1 MALATLEEA
10 GTGRLFLT
18 DPSRRID
25 QLKLTLKGMGGY
37 IRSDRTIDGSKWAFA
52 ETTPAEKL
60 WLEKLVENLNNGSS
74 IPRDE
79 PVPRPN
85 QKHVQVAEA
94 NGIVYVSGP
103 VHIMIEHINKRLK
116 SQGFEYDSSSR
127 TWSTA
132 ARNLTPLKRKN
143 LQKLVAPYTEGGG
156 GDIRSKGDIIKEEM
170 LNRRTKGWCLT
181 IPFELKDKA
190 KDLGGLWDDTFKTW
204 CMPDQSSYDAVKVL
218 ADNVPAA
225 VAKREIARRKQEKL
239 CVVIPFELKD
249 KARDLGGLWDADARA
264 WCMPDETSKRSILEF
279 KAEMEAA
286 AAKVVAERHIK
297 EERERAEKAEQ
308 ARLERE
314 RKGIVIIYQEGRA
327 RGDHFPVGH
336 VFRDRKSGKVLTV
349 LDVKSQYYPEDGLSF
364 GLSDDRGW
372 MHTIYA
378 GPPQPQDAATFE
390 TKETAARKLRELKLK
405 ASKRRD
411 DIEKYVR
418 QHGETPQLGHHPKG
432 DHLCTT
438 GEKSIPYGG
447 GNWFVA
453 EPDALWFVQNNG
465 HDGDDWSI
473 NNIPGSVGWRIPK
486 DQRLVDELK
495 EIERVFELEYIQ
507 DDVEEEIYRLFR
519 W

>member
-37 IRSDRTIDGSKWAFA
+37 IRSDRTVDGSKWAFA
-52 ETTPAEKL
+52 EATPTEKL
-60 WLEKLVENLNNGSS
+60 WLEKLVENLNSGSS

-79 PVPRPN
+79 PIPRPN

-103 VHIMIEHINKRLK
+103 VHIMIDHINKRLK

-127 TWSTA
+127 TWSTP

-143 LQKLVAPYTEGGG
+143 LQKLVAPYLEGGG
-156 GDIRSKGDIIKEEM
+156 ADVRSKADIVKEEM
-170 LNRRTKGWCLT
+170 LNRRTKGWCIT
-181 IPFELKDKA
+181 IPFDLKDKA
-190 KDLGGLWDDTFKTW
+190 KDLGGLWDDTFRAW
-204 CMPDQSSYDAVKVL
+204 CMPDQAAYDSVKAL
-218 ADNVPAA
+218 ADSTPAA
-225 VAKREIARRKQEKL
+225 VAKREIARRRQEKL

-249 KARDLGGLWDADARA
+249 KARDLGGLWDADART
-264 WCMPDETSKRSILEF
+264 WCMPDEASKKSILEL
-279 KAEMEAA
+279 KSEIEAA
-286 AAKVVAERHIK
+286 AAKTVAERHLK
-297 EERERAEKAEQ
+297 EEQDRADKAEQ
-308 ARLERE
+308 VRLERE
-314 RKGIVIIYQEGRA
+314 RKGIVIVYQEGRA

-336 VFRDRKSGKVLTV
+336 VFRDRKSGRVLTV
-349 LDVKSQYYPEDGLSF
+349 LEVKSRYYPEDGLSF

-378 GPPQPQDAATFE
+378 GPPQPQDAANFE
-390 TKETAARKLRELKLK
+390 SKEAKARRLRDLKLK

-411 DIEKYVR
+411 EIEKYITS
-418 QHGETPQLGHHPKG
+418 HGEAPKLSHYPVG
-432 DHLCTT
+432 VTLCTT
-438 GEKSIPYGG
+438 GERSIPYGG
-447 GNWFVA
+447 GTWFLV
-453 EPDALWFVQNNG
+453 EPDAIWFIRNNG
-465 HDGDDWSI
+465 ADGDDWSW
-473 NNIPGSVGWRIPK
+473 NNLPGCMGWRVRM
-486 DQRLVDELK
+486 DQKLVDELK
-495 EIERVFELEYIQ
+495 EIERVIGLEQIH